1 MARGRGEQRLILL
14 VGVSSKEEAWLSQ
27 IEGDQF
33 RFEDL
38 GNFAEADD
46 PSLCRPRQFVR
57 QAVAEARR
65 RYPAAA
71 GVVAFDDYPASLL
84 SLAIANRLKLPGAS
98 LQSALTANHKAWSR
112 VLQRKA
118 AAASVP
124 RFQIIDPRRDYRADD
139 LKLSFPFWLK
149 PVKGAMSFLGHRI
162 NSLEEFGW
170 ALEKSRRELPPYA
183 RAFNELLAMTP
194 APIGGRYGAVRGD
207 WLIAEELMSGHQ
219 CTLDGLMDN
228 GRFRLLGIVD
238 SIRMA
243 NRVSF
248 GRFELPSR
256 LPRGVQK
263 HLADIAERVM
273 IRLGFRHGLF
283 NMEFFVDPRGGA
295 PKIIEINPRLSPQ
308 FSDLYANVSG
318 RSLHQHVV
326 QAAAGLPLWICGN
339 KRAFAY
345 SASCVLRSAE
355 DYFVRRLP
363 SQRDLRRLRQDL
375 PGTHVELT
383 VERGDRLS
391 DLMQDSYS
399 FRYGWINLGA
409 KSRAELRRRFRRAVK
424 MLKFDFVPLRNGVE
438 VDLLKPKNGRRK
450 SRRKAG

>member
-1 MARGRGEQRLILL
+1 MGRGRGEQRLILM
-14 VGVSSKEEAWLSQ
+14 VGVSSKEEAWLSR
-27 IEGDQF
+27 IEANRF
-33 RFEDL
+33 RFKDL
-38 GNFAEADD
+38 GDFAEADD
-46 PSLCRPRQFVR
+46 PTLCRPRQFVQR
-57 QAVAEARR
+57 AVTEARR
-65 RYPAAA
+65 RYPAAV

-84 SLAIANRLKLPGAS
+84 SLAVANRLKLPGAS
-98 LQSALTANHKAWSR
+98 LQSALTANHKVWSR
-112 VLQRKA
+112 VFQRKA
-118 AAASVP
+118 AAANVP

-139 LKLSFPFWLK
+139 LKLAFPFWLK
-149 PVKGAMSFLGHRI
+149 PVKGAMSFLGRRV
-162 NSLEEFGW
+162 NNLEEFRW
-170 ALEKSRRELPPYA
+170 ALEKARRELPSYA

-194 APIGGRYGAVRGD
+194 APINGRYGAVRGD

-228 GRFRLLGIVD
+228 GRFHLLGIVD
-238 SIRMA
+238 SIRQA

-256 LPRGVQK
+256 LARRVQQ
-263 HLADIAERVM
+263 HLAEIAERVM
-273 IRLGFRHGLF
+273 TRLGYRHGLF
-283 NMEFFVDPRGGA
+283 NMEFFVDPKGGE
-295 PKIIEINPRLSPQ
+295 PKIIEVNPRLSPQ
-308 FSDLYANVSG
+308 FSDLYANVGG

-326 QAAAGLPLWICGN
+326 QAAAGLPLSISGD
-339 KRAFAY
+339 KRAFPY

-375 PGTHVELT
+375 PGTHVELA

-409 KSRAELRRRFRRAVK
+409 KSRAELRRRFRRTVK
-424 MLKFDFVPLRNGVE
+424 KLKFDFVPLHNGVE
-438 VDLLKPKNGRRK
+438 VDLLKPKGARRR
-450 SRRKAG
+450 SRRKTG